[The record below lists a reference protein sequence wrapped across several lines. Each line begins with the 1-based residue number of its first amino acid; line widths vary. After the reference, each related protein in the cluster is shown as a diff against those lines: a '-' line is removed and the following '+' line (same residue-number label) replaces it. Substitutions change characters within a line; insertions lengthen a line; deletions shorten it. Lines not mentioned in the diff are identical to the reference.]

1 MNDASKL
8 LTKDLIW
15 IQPSLFSRSCELRA
29 NDDVI
34 GTLDF
39 RTAFGSL
46 ATGRCKD
53 ECWTFKRVGFFQ
65 TRVSIRICNQETDVA
80 TFRNNTW
87 SGGGTLE
94 FADGG
99 NLLVTSN
106 FWQSKLD
113 FKSPSDDLLVSFRTV
128 SLIHLKAEV
137 VVEPRAH
144 DLSELP
150 LILLLGW
157 YLVVMLHNDAAV
169 SAAIIG

>member
-1 MNDASKL
+1 MNDPSEAR
-8 LTKDLIW
+8 TKDLVW

-29 NDDVI
+29 NDNVI

-46 ATGRCKD
+46 ATGKCKD

-65 TRVSIRICNQETDVA
+65 TRVSIRICDDETDVA

-99 NLLVTSN
+99 KLLVATN

-113 FKSPSDDLLVSFRTV
+113 FKSPSDDLLVSFRTA
-128 SLIHLKAEV
+128 SLIHLKAHV
-137 VVEPRAH
+137 VVEPGAER
-144 DLSELP
+144 LSHLP

-157 YLVVMLHNDAAV
+157 YLVVMMHNDAAT